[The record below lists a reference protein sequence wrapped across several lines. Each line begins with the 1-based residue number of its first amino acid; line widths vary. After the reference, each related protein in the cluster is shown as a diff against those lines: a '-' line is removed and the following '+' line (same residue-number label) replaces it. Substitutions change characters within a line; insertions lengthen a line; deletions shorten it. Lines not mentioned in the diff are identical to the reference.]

1 MPPKATAHKTY
12 SADVVA
18 AVLMATGTT
27 SLSMKHYEVMSSL
40 DGVKT
45 ASAFQHDFRDVLA
58 KAKELK
64 ARIDEGEVFEPVQP
78 TKKRVNMAKATDS
91 PAGGQKA
98 ISADSVSVLLMAL
111 GCTGISKAQLE
122 MMSALDGTRTASSF
136 EHQFRSIMAKAR
148 ELKKRVEDGEKFT
161 PVQPGTKRGGT
172 ATPASSKKR
181 KGDDA
186 DDTPT
191 KKPKAAA
198 KPRGKKA
205 QAQTEHP
212 QTPQADDDDL
222 PDDMEDFIKSE
233 KQWEDEHIV

>member
-78 TKKRVNMAKATDS
+78 TKKRGMYGVFC
-91 PAGGQKA
+91 
-98 ISADSVSVLLMAL
+98 IW
-111 GCTGISKAQLE
+111 
-122 MMSALDGTRTASSF
+122 SSF
-136 EHQFRSIMAKAR
+136 TFTIAHLSQPTLTCHTRPGSYKVLPSSGLPISLTPLSTLLLNAPLVQLHLSISLHPTLLIFSQHGQSHRLPCWRSEGDLSGFCLCPAH
-148 ELKKRVEDGEKFT
+148 
-161 PVQPGTKRGGT
+161 GTGLHGYLQGS
-172 ATPASSKKR
+172 A
-181 KGDDA
+181 
-186 DDTPT
+186 
-191 KKPKAAA
+191 
-198 KPRGKKA
+198 
-205 QAQTEHP
+205 
-212 QTPQADDDDL
+212 
-222 PDDMEDFIKSE
+222 
-233 KQWEDEHIV
+233 

>member
-78 TKKRVNMAKATDS
+78 TKKR
-91 PAGGQKA
+91 
-98 ISADSVSVLLMAL
+98 
-111 GCTGISKAQLE
+111 
-122 MMSALDGTRTASSF
+122 
-136 EHQFRSIMAKAR
+136 
-148 ELKKRVEDGEKFT
+148 
-161 PVQPGTKRGGT
+161 GGT